1 LLTGIKVLVVEDN
14 LVNQKITNF
23 MLKKLNAIVS
33 SAMNGNEAI
42 ELLKRNDYDV
52 VLMDLQMPGM
62 DGYAT
67 TDYIRHKLHNNVPV
81 IAVTADIFV
90 SETSDYLVSGMNACI
105 CKPFDA
111 NVLGEMIL
119 GLINVDHLA
128 SNQAV

>member
-1 LLTGIKVLVVEDN
+1 MVVEDN

-33 SAMNGNEAI
+33 SAMDGNEAVA
-42 ELLKRNDYDV
+42 LLRHNNYDV

-62 DGYAT
+62 DGFAT
-67 TDYIRHKLHNNVPV
+67 TEYIRQQLHSNVPV

-90 SETSDYLVSGMNACI
+90 NETSDYLDAGMNACI
-105 CKPFDA
+105 CKPFEA
-111 NVLGEMIL
+111 NALGEMIL
-119 GLINVDHLA
+119 GLVNVNHLA

>member
-33 SAMNGNEAI
+33 SAMNGNEAL

-62 DGYAT
+62 DGYT
-67 TDYIRHKLHNNVPV
+67 TTECIRGQLHSNVPV

-90 SETSDYLVSGMNACI
+90 SETSDYLDAGMNACI

-119 GLINVDHLA
+119 GLINVNHLA